1 MDSLRQIPDKSLN
14 IEHSDLFPEQEKL
27 SQAADT
33 SMLYHSFCC
42 ANSWFGLDFVRTVQN
57 VQKDVATKKLSKGP

>member
-14 IEHSDLFPEQEKL
+14 IEHSDLFPELEKL

-33 SMLYHSFCC
+33 SMLYHSLCC
-42 ANSWFGLDFVRTVQN
+42 ANSWFGLDFDRTVQN
-57 VQKDVATKKLSKGP
+57 V